1 MQFQG
6 SDMPPSFKLMSIC
19 ATILFEIIDQFVK
32 KEHQTVEEG
41 KEWAFAVLMKEPTLL
56 FTMCQL

>member
-19 ATILFEIIDQFVK
+19 ATILFEIIDQFIK
-32 KEHQTVEEG
+32 REHQTVEEG
-41 KEWAFAVLMKEPTLL
+41 KEWAFSVLMKETTFL

>member
-19 ATILFEIIDQFVK
+19 ATILLEIIDQFVK
-32 KEHQTVEEG
+32 RERQTLEEG
-41 KEWAFAVLMKEPTLL
+41 KEWAFSVLMK
-56 FTMCQL
+56 